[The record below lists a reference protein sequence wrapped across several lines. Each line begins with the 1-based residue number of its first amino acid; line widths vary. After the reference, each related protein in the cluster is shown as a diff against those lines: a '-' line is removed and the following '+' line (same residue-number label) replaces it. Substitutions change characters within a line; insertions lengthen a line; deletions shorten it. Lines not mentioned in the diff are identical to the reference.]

1 MDCVMHHEHE
11 TSGDELRQWPRRDV
25 LQAGAL
31 GVSASVLAGLGLD
44 RTLAAEGTSGRA
56 KSVIYLWV
64 GGGMTHIDSFDPK
77 PEAPEE
83 IRGELTA
90 IETRLPGV
98 QFCETLPRLAEVAD
112 RLAVVRS
119 FSHDSNDHLL
129 SQVYTLSGRKV
140 NRNQLFSE
148 PNIGAIVSHL
158 YGSRNGL
165 PGYIAVPGITRPGP
179 PPHNLF
185 VGGWLGN
192 QYAPFCVG
200 GRPEQPDFTV
210 GKKLE
215 NPPAEMR
222 EDLSPRELVYPSGL
236 SRGRLDRRVGLLEGL
251 KQAARAVE
259 NDTRLA
265 AIEGHYGNALNM
277 LLSPQVRQA
286 FDLGS
291 EPASLRD
298 DYGRTKIGGRCLQAR
313 RLVES
318 GARFVMVDYGYDPDY
333 GNLFDIHNAA
343 SQNFPHVSKMVKR
356 GYNVVGVD
364 RAYAALIRD
373 LDARG
378 MLDETMVVFLTEFG
392 RTPKINANGGRDH
405 WGACGSVFFAGAGI
419 EAGQVVGRSDKQA
432 GYPMTRPYGPAD
444 IAATIYHSLG
454 IEGEARIRDRE
465 NRPVPVLDHG
475 RPIDAVL
482 A

>member
-1 MDCVMHHEHE
+1 MPHMQNDRTDVV
-11 TSGDELRQWPRRDV
+11 SGHWPRRDV
-25 LQAGAL
+25 LQAGAV
-31 GVSASVLAGLGLD
+31 GVSASVAAGLGLD
-44 RTLAAEGTSGRA
+44 HTTADAAESSVGKAR
-56 KSVIYLWV
+56 SVIYLWV

-90 IETRLPGV
+90 IGTKLPGV
-98 QFCETLPRLAEVAD
+98 QFCETLPQLAQVAD

-158 YGSRNGL
+158 HGSRNGL

-200 GRPEQPDFTV
+200 GRPDQPDFTV
-210 GKKLE
+210 GKKLD
-215 NPPAEMR
+215 NPPSEII
-222 EDLSPRELVYPSGL
+222 EDLSPRELIYPQGL
-236 SRGRLDRRVGLLEGL
+236 SRGRLGRRVSLLEGL
-251 KQAARAVE
+251 RETASAAER
-259 NDTRLA
+259 NPRLQE
-265 AIEGHYGNALNM
+265 IEGHYGNALNM
-277 LLSPQVRQA
+277 LLSPRVREA
-286 FDLGS
+286 FDLSG
-291 EPASLRD
+291 EPASLRE
-298 DYGRTKIGGRCLQAR
+298 DYGRTKIGGRCLQAC
-313 RLVES
+313 RLVEA

-364 RAYAALIRD
+364 RAFAALVRD
-373 LDARG
+373 LESRG
-378 MLDETMVVFLTEFG
+378 LLDETLVVFLTEFG
-392 RTPKINANGGRDH
+392 RTPKINKNGGRDH
-405 WGACGSVFFAGAGI
+405 WGACGSVFFAGAGV

-432 GYPMTRPYGPAD
+432 GYPTTRPYGPAD
-444 IAATIYHSLG
+444 IAATIYKSLG
-454 IEGEARIRDRE
+454 IEIESRIRDRE

-475 RPIDAVL
+475 HPIDAVL

>member
-1 MDCVMHHEHE
+1 MGRVMKNTDGIPVE
-11 TSGDELRQWPRRDV
+11 SRWPRRDV

-31 GVSASVLAGLGLD
+31 GVSASALAGLGLD
-44 RTLAAEGTSGRA
+44 PVHAAGALPGRA

-83 IRGELTA
+83 VRGELTA
-90 IETRLPGV
+90 ISTRLPGV
-98 QFCETLPRLAEVAD
+98 QFCETLPRLAAVAD

-210 GKKLE
+210 GKKLD
-215 NPPAEMR
+215 NPPSEIS
-222 EDLSPRELVYPSGL
+222 EDLSPRELIYPDGL
-236 SRGRLDRRVGLLEGL
+236 SRGRLGRRLGLREGL
-251 KQAARAVE
+251 KRAAREAE
-259 NDTRLA
+259 NDRRLS

-277 LLSPQVRQA
+277 LLS
-286 FDLGS
+286 L
-291 EPASLRD
+291 
-298 DYGRTKIGGRCLQAR
+298 
-313 RLVES
+313 
-318 GARFVMVDYGYDPDY
+318 
-333 GNLFDIHNAA
+333 IH
-343 SQNFPHVSKMVKR
+343 
-356 GYNVVGVD
+356 
-364 RAYAALIRD
+364 I
-373 LDARG
+373 
-378 MLDETMVVFLTEFG
+378 
-392 RTPKINANGGRDH
+392 
-405 WGACGSVFFAGAGI
+405 
-419 EAGQVVGRSDKQA
+419 
-432 GYPMTRPYGPAD
+432 
-444 IAATIYHSLG
+444 
-454 IEGEARIRDRE
+454 
-465 NRPVPVLDHG
+465 
-475 RPIDAVL
+475 
-482 A
+482 

>member
-1 MDCVMHHEHE
+1 MGRVMKNTDGIPVE
-11 TSGDELRQWPRRDV
+11 SRWPRRDV

-31 GVSASVLAGLGLD
+31 GVSASALAGLGLD
-44 RTLAAEGTSGRA
+44 PVHAAGDLPGRA

-64 GGGMTHIDSFDPK
+64 GGGMTHSDSSDPK

-83 IRGELTA
+83 VRGELTA
-90 IETRLPGV
+90 IRTRLPGV
-98 QFCETLPRLAEVAD
+98 QFCETLPRLAAVAD

-210 GKKLE
+210 GKKLD
-215 NPPAEMR
+215 NPPSEIS
-222 EDLSPRELVYPSGL
+222 EDLSPRELIYPDGL
-236 SRGRLDRRVGLLEGL
+236 SRGRLGRRLGLREGL
-251 KQAARAVE
+251 KRAAREAE
-259 NDTRLA
+259 NDRRLS

-277 LLSPQVRQA
+277 LLSPKVRQA
-286 FDLGS
+286 FDFSGES
-291 EPASLRD
+291 VALRD

-313 RLVES
+313 RLVEA

-333 GNLFDIHNAA
+333 GNLFDIHNAP

-364 RAYAALIRD
+364 RAFAALIRD
-373 LDARG
+373 LEGRG
-378 MLDETMVVFLTEFG
+378 LLDETLVVFLTEFG
-392 RTPKINANGGRDH
+392 RTPKINKNGGRDH
-405 WGACGSVFFAGAGI
+405 WGACGSIFFAGAGV
-419 EAGQVVGRSDKQA
+419 EAGQVVGQSNKHA
-432 GYPMTRPYGPAD
+432 GYPITRPYGPAD

-454 IEGEARIRDRE
+454 IDIESRVRDRE
-465 NRPVPVLDHG
+465 NRPISVLDHG
-475 RPIDAVL
+475 RPIEAVL